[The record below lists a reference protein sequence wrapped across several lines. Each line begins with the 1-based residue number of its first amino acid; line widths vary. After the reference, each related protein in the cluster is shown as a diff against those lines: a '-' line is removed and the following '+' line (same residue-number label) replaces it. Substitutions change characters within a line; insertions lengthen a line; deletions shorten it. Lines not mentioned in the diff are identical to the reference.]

1 MRYLFTIAF
10 LFLSILLVAGR
21 EMNVVQPDD
30 ALDDSPRAIR
40 YGLAP
45 SKQAQKW
52 DEATW
57 ERGHLVQR
65 WRQWV
70 RRQGAIETTSS
81 ERTVTERRSET
92 RGTTHTKDAIT
103 EDEATTTED
112 EATTTQNEITTTDEP
127 KSTAQEATTKGT
139 STQESSVSST
149 VLSTSTEMSSG
160 SSFTTSSTVTST
172 EPGAS
177 CYSTTVKT
185 SIVCS
190 ITTDGHTESASCITN
205 RMTSSTCAPG
215 LLCEIHPGSGV
226 TVCMEQRNEIGTEG
240 IIVGAFFG
248 ACIAGCIAV
257 LVGMCLKDKRARKR
271 FQNIKRA
278 KTLRKMNTATL
289 EEEATLIAGSTN

>member
-1 MRYLFTIAF
+1 
-10 LFLSILLVAGR
+10 
-21 EMNVVQPDD
+21 MNVVQPDD

-57 ERGHLVQR
+57 ERGPLVQR

-70 RRQGAIETTSS
+70 RRQDSIETISS

-103 EDEATTTED
+103 EDEATTTQKED
-112 EATTTQNEITTTDEP
+112 TTTDEP
-127 KSTAQEATTKGT
+127 ESTAQEVTTKGT
-139 STQESSVSST
+139 STQESSLSST

-215 LLCEIHPGSGV
+215 LFCEIHPGSGV
-226 TVCMEQRNEIGTEG
+226 TVCMEQHNEIGTEG

-257 LVGMCLKDKRARKR
+257 LVGMCLKDKRAQKR

>member
-10 LFLSILLVAGR
+10 LVLSILLVAGR

-30 ALDDSPRAIR
+30 ALDDSPRALR

-45 SKQAQKW
+45 SKEAQKW
-52 DEATW
+52 DEAAW
-57 ERGHLVQR
+57 ERRPLVQR

-70 RRQGAIETTSS
+70 RRQDAIEPTSS

-92 RGTTHTKDAIT
+92 RGTTQTKDAIT
-103 EDEATTTED
+103 EDEATTTKD
-112 EATTTQNEITTTDEP
+112 EATTTQNEVTKTDEP
-127 KSTAQEATTKGT
+127 ESTAQEATTKGT

-215 LLCEIHPGSGV
+215 LLCEIHPDSGV
-226 TVCMEQRNEIGTEG
+226 TVCMEQHNEIGTEG

-248 ACIAGCIAV
+248 ACIAACMAV
-257 LVGMCLKDKRARKR
+257 LVGMCLKDKRAQKR
-271 FQNIKRA
+271 FQNMKRA
-278 KTLRKMNTATL
+278 KTLRKMKKATL
-289 EEEATLIAGSTN
+289 EEEATLIAGSSN